1 GGNGGAL
8 WFWKFEEDKSF
19 ADVKL
24 PGVAYD
30 MTLHPDGLRVAVA
43 LFDKTLRIY
52 DLGPKPEMP
61 AAAAAPAK

>member
-1 GGNGGAL
+1 M
-8 WFWKFEEDKSF
+8 
-19 ADVKL
+19 KL

-61 AAAAAPAK
+61 AAAGAPAK